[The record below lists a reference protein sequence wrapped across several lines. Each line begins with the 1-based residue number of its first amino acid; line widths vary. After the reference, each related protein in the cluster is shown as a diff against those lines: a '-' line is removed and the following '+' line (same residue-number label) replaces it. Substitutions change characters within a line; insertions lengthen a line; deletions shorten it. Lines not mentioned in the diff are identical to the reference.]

1 MSGNSNIKLSQ
12 GYEVLRPKSDKA
24 FPIPCAEWDV
34 LKRKIESLTTEP
46 WLFHTAGSTFVGA
59 ALATAISVWTGAVS
73 IAARPNAI
81 VIAWAVTAVCLI
93 CGLACL
99 RFAHKEREV
108 HRGKASD
115 VVTQMTLIEQRFER
129 DEI

>member
-1 MSGNSNIKLSQ
+1 MSVNSKFKLSQ
-12 GYEVLRPKSDKA
+12 GYEVLRPKDDKM

-34 LKRKIESLTTEP
+34 LRSKVDSLTTEP
-46 WLFHTAGSTFVGA
+46 WLFHTTGSTFVGA

-73 IAARPNAI
+73 TASLVNAI

-99 RFAHKEREV
+99 WFAHKEREV

-115 VVTQMTLIEQRFER
+115 VVTQMKLIEQRFEHE
-129 DEI
+129 EI